1 MADGIYAVYQYRSPR
16 YAIVRGDILLEV
28 TTTLK
33 KAKTICP
40 DGTVGVEIVNIR
52 LRGGDRRVADR
63 QATCKFDIHTITEAE
78 LEAIRE
84 RNRIKRFDLDYLDY
98 FEVQEDPPEDLHE
111 GKEASDD
118 VEA

>member
-1 MADGIYAVYQYRSPR
+1 MS
-16 YAIVRGDILLEV
+16 
-28 TTTLK
+28 
-33 KAKTICP
+33 
-40 DGTVGVEIVNIR
+40 
-52 LRGGDRRVADR
+52 
-63 QATCKFDIHTITEAE
+63 FDIHTITEAD

-98 FEVQEDPPEDLHE
+98 FEVVEVQEDPPEDWVDPE